1 MKKVNENDVLT
12 IQTAN
17 ETEIAFSRTSI
28 KNAKQVLNM
37 MVDVL
42 SFIEK
47 NLGDRYEAEDRRGHA
62 LIIARQQFEEGME
75 AISTLIGYETM
86 TIALDSVKN
95 E

>member
-1 MKKVNENDVLT
+1 MKKFNEKEVVV
-12 IQTAN
+12 IATAN
-17 ETEIAFSRTSI
+17 ETEIAMGK
-28 KNAKQVLNM
+28 KNIENAQQVLNM

-47 NLGDRYEAEDRRGHA
+47 DFVYEAEDRRGHA

-75 AISTLIGYETM
+75 AISTLIGNEAM
-86 TIALDSVKN
+86 TIALDSVTN